1 MTLTIRDRI
10 GAHHCAEATAAAVI
24 AAALRGGHAV
34 AVRAD
39 DSPTWWRFTPTV
51 RGAAVAVEAVNP
63 SLFTPSTE
71 PPPWATRLA
80 AAADRLI

>member
-10 GAHHCAEATAAAVI
+10 GAHHCAEATAAATV
-24 AAALRGGHAV
+24 AAALRGGHA
-34 AVRAD
+34 ARVRAD

-51 RGAAVAVEAVNP
+51 RGTTVEALNP
-63 SLFTPSTE
+63 SLFAPSTE
-71 PPPWATRLA
+71 PPPWTTRLA